1 MTDVS
6 LTLEAGEWNGIFDLT
21 ISDMHNNIAIKPSLS
36 KGVNKVDLKL
46 ELPNKLI
53 FELNGKNNESDT
65 LVDTLS
71 GQVLRDK
78 YIRVTEFIVDQKPFD
93 PNRIA
98 QMFTLLTEHNE
109 TVYSSYWGF
118 NGTVELDM
126 PYKSSLEYHLSNLI

>member
-1 MTDVS
+1 MMVVHPLHADIGSIT
-6 LTLEAGEWNGIFDLT
+6 EIR
-21 ISDMHNNIAIKPSLS
+21 
-36 KGVNKVDLKL
+36 GV
-46 ELPNKLI
+46 
-53 FELNGKNNESDT
+53 
-65 LVDTLS
+65 

>member
-6 LTLEAGEWNGIFDLT
+6 LTLEAGECNGLFDLT
-21 ISDMHNNIAIKPSLS
+21 ISDMHNNIAIKPNLVQ
-36 KGVNKVDLKL
+36 GTNKVDLKI

-78 YIRVTEFIVDQKPFD
+78 YIRVVDFIVDKKPFD

-98 QMFTLLTEHNE
+98 QMFTLSTENNE

-118 NGTVELDM
+118 NGTVELDI
-126 PYKSSLEYHLSNLI
+126 PHKNSLEYHLSNLI